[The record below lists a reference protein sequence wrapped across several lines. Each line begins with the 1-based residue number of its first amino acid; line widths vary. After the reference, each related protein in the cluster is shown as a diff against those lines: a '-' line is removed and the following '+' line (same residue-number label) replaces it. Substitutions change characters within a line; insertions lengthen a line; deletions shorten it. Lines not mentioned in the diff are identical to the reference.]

1 MLPADDAPFVS
12 TLFSSS
18 SKAARTGETLLDPI
32 ATEIVERLLAGER
45 LIHDYVRSAGVDR
58 GGRYCLV
65 GALSLMLGVLALRP
79 LGVDISTALQSLSL
93 IPGVMLAG
101 YGVMRLSTPTH
112 RFVRKTLLPL
122 LACELLRLVPNHKQL
137 ETAHAHVRRSGAKV
151 GRLTTARDLKRVLD
165 ETEQSLCA

>member
-1 MLPADDAPFVS
+1 MDDAPVVS

-32 ATEIVERLLAGER
+32 ATEVAERLLAGER
-45 LIHDYVRSAGVDR
+45 LIHNYVESAGVDLA
-58 GGRYCLV
+58 GRYSLV
-65 GALSLMLGVLALRP
+65 GALSLMVGVLALRP

-93 IPGVMLAG
+93 IPGVVLAG

-122 LACELLRLVPNHKQL
+122 LACELLRLVPNHSQL
-137 ETAHAHVRRSGAKV
+137 ESAHAHVRRTGSRL
-151 GRLTTARDLKRVLD
+151 GRLMTARDLKRAIA
-165 ETEQSLCA
+165 ETQQSLA